1 MRQYFFTCTLLCLF
15 VLNSSDCIAQ
25 GWRATFANLLY
36 PVTCATPDG
45 GTALLAT
52 STVAGQQKMVLYK
65 IGSTGQIQ
73 WQRTVVAGTESRS
86 IALTDDLEIVVT
98 GTKIY
103 DFGNSDIFMAKYD
116 LLGNQLWEQT
126 YDYALSDDA
135 CCLYPMSDG
144 FILAISSNNLPCL
157 LKLKKDGELI
167 WFNNTYPETFGQRP
181 TSLKITNSGHILLAC
196 QRPGLPIL
204 APAAYLLKTNP
215 DGTFQFRREFL
226 HYSNFSTTN
235 VASVAISSDS
245 TYLFAH
251 RDSVYEL
258 DTFGIV
264 KNAFRLPADFN
275 LFVTDIFPTPD
286 GGFWA
291 YGTDYSFANPAFSNA
306 YLGLFSPIGIP
317 QWVRSF
323 EAPATTHA
331 TWSAYKTA
339 KGAVLAGSYGA
350 GSNYFSYLIRTDE
363 NGNAFT
369 NKIGGILF
377 YDKNKNCLKE
387 IDELPLQNWFVRI
400 VHPNG
405 DVHYAVTDSLGIYH
419 CNVGKGTYAIAAVP
433 QNALWENLC
442 TPPTP
447 LFFDG
452 TFMAKTLDFPIQ
464 NDATCALGW
473 VDIDFDNWEACS
485 ENNIFIQ
492 FANKGTTDLPNAT
505 ITLQLDSLLTLTTAE
520 RPFAYLGNQQYK
532 FEIGDLDAL
541 EKGAFSAKVK
551 PHCDGVI
558 QGQALCVTAEIAP
571 YQPCLLASGP
581 LLNIEGACTGDS
593 VEFVVQNLGSSMV
606 EAQEYIVIE
615 DNIMYK
621 RVTFQL
627 AGGAKIRDVVP
638 ANGATWRLETAQN
651 PLQPSWQT
659 DPLVSAV
666 VEGCTASGAF
676 STGFLEQYSLY
687 DGGYFTETTCRTL
700 AEVFD
705 GQTKTAAPLGYGIQ
719 QSITQNTDIEY
730 VIYFQNTGESTARSV
745 VITDT
750 IDHNV
755 LDISSLALGSSSWP
769 YRWQVTELGILT
781 LDFPDIMLP
790 NAQSNLP
797 ESRGWVKFRIKQ
809 LPDLQPGTLILNSA
823 AVSMNY
829 GTSQMTTE
837 VYHTVE
843 NALSLTGQDFD
854 NPTAR
859 FYAYPIPFGEHL
871 TIHTPRF
878 GQYNVVITD
887 VLGHTVLNV
896 DLSGEVLQLPCSR
909 LPNGVYFATILQAGI
924 QIETIKIIK

>member
-1 MRQYFFTCTLLCLF
+1 MRQYFFTYILFCLF
-15 VLNSSDCIAQ
+15 VLNSGDCIAQ
-25 GWRATFANLLY
+25 GWQATFPNLLY
-36 PVTCATPDG
+36 PVSCATPDG

-65 IGSTGQIQ
+65 MSSTGQIQ
-73 WQRTVVAGTESRS
+73 WQKTVVSDTESRA
-86 IALTDDLEIVVT
+86 IDLTDDGAIIVA

-103 DFGNSDIFMAKYD
+103 DFGNSDIVVAKYD
-116 LLGNQLWEQT
+116 LLGNQVWTQT

-135 CCLYPMSDG
+135 CCLYPTSDG
-144 FILAISSNNLPCL
+144 IILAISSSNLPCL
-157 LKLKKDGELI
+157 LKLNKDGSQI

-181 TSLKITNSGHILLAC
+181 TSLKMTNSGHVLLAC
-196 QRPGLPIL
+196 QRPGIPIL
-204 APAAYLLKTNP
+204 APAAYLLKTNS
-215 DGTFQFRREFL
+215 DGTFQFRKEFL

-258 DTFGIV
+258 DAFGIV
-264 KNAFRLPADFN
+264 KNAFRLPADVN
-275 LFVTDIFPTPD
+275 LFLTDIFPTPD

-291 YGTDYSFANPAFSNA
+291 FGADYSFANPAFSNA
-306 YLGLFSPIGIP
+306 YFGLFSPIGIP

-323 EAPATTHA
+323 EAPTVTHS
-331 TWSAYKTA
+331 TWSAYKA
-339 KGAVLAGSYGA
+339 GKGAVLAGSYSA

-369 NKIGGILF
+369 NKISGSLF
-377 YDKNKNCLKE
+377 YDKNKNCLKD
-387 IDELPLQNWFVRI
+387 IDERPLQNWFVRI

-405 DVHYAVTDSLGIYH
+405 DLHYAVTDSLGIYN
-419 CNVGKGTYAIAAVP
+419 CNVGQGNYTITAVP
-433 QNALWENLC
+433 QNALWENIC
-442 TPPTP
+442 TPPTS

-464 NDATCALGW
+464 NDAMCALGW

-492 FANKGTTDLPNAT
+492 YANKGTADLPAAT
-505 ITLQLDSLLTLTTAE
+505 VTLQLDSLLTLTNAE
-520 RPFAYLGNQQYK
+520 RPFSYLGNQRYK

-541 EKGAFSAKVK
+541 EKGSFSAKVK
-551 PHCDGVI
+551 PNCDGTV
-558 QGQALCVTAEIAP
+558 QGQALCITAEIGP
-571 YQPCLLASGP
+571 YQPCLLATGP

-593 VEFVVQNLGSSMV
+593 VEFVIQNLGSSMV

-627 AGGAKIRDVVP
+627 AGGAKIRDAVP

-666 VEGCTASGAF
+666 VEGCTATGAF

-687 DGGYFTETTCRTL
+687 DGGYFRETTCRTIQD
-700 AEVFD
+700 VFD
-705 GQTKTAAPLGYGIQ
+705 GQTKTAAPLGYGVQ
-719 QSITQNTDIEY
+719 QSIAQNTDIEY

-750 IDHNV
+750 LDHNV
-755 LDISSLALGSSSWP
+755 LDISSLSLGSSSWP
-769 YRWQVTELGILT
+769 YRWQVTEQGILT

-790 NAQSNLP
+790 NAQSSMP

-809 LPDLQPGTLILNSA
+809 LPDLQPGTMILNSA

-829 GTSQMTTE
+829 GATQMTTE

-843 NALSLTGQDFD
+843 NALSGTGQGLGI
-854 NPTAR
+854 PTAR
-859 FYAYPIPFGEHL
+859 FYAYPIPFGENL

-878 GQYNVVITD
+878 GRYSVVITD
-887 VLGHTVLNV
+887 VLGHTVLNL

-909 LPNGVYFATILQAGI
+909 LPNGVYFATILQAGTTL
-924 QIETIKIIK
+924 ETIKIIK